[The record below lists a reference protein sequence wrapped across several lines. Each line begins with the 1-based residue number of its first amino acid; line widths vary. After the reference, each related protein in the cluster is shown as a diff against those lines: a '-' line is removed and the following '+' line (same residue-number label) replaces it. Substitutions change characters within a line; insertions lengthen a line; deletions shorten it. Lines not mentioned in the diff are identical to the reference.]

1 MSSDEP
7 ERREGLEPAEEARLR
22 ENLRSHFETASE
34 EVDRDDV
41 AYVLKKLDAKVERIG
56 GQAVEQIETM
66 LRQATLLG
74 RMLKD
79 WFQGNYEAPWRV
91 VAAVTA
97 ALLYFINPMDV
108 LPDVIPLIGYLDDIM
123 VVQFCV
129 RRIQEDLR
137 KYARVQ
143 GLDLQEF
150 GLDEEP

>member
-1 MSSDEP
+1 MSSDESEQRP
-7 ERREGLEPAEEARLR
+7 GLEPAEEARLR
-22 ENLRSHFETASE
+22 DNLQSHFESSSH
-34 EVDRDDV
+34 EVDREDV
-41 AYVLKKLDAKVERIG
+41 AYVLKQLDAKVERIS

-108 LPDVIPLIGYLDDIM
+108 LPDVVPLIGYLDDIM

-129 RRIQEDLR
+129 RRIQDDLR
-137 KYARVQ
+137 KYARAQ
-143 GLDLQEF
+143 DLSLDDYGL
-150 GLDEEP
+150 GDEA